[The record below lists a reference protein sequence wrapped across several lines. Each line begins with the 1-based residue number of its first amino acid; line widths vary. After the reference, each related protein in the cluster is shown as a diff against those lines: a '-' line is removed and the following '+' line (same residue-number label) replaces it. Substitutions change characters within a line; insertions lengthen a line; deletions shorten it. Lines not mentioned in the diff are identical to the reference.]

1 MSIQVFS
8 ARSSPQLQSKT
19 ITPSVST
26 QYVIPSTGYDGL
38 SQVTVNGSS
47 NLVSSNIKNGV
58 NIFGVTGNLQS
69 IDIKYNTLPSPSFS
83 QNYVY
88 TSSISWDSIGYTG
101 CSAYYMRYFCRD
113 YDNNVSLSIISSG
126 IKRNIS
132 ESEPTLTGLGGFL
145 SANGVF
151 YSIYSGTGSIDC
163 NIYLNSLDSTVVVF
177 ISYTTAFT
185 AFSVLNNLMQSS
197 NRQYWEEIYFYWI

>member
-1 MSIQVFS
+1 
-8 ARSSPQLQSKT
+8 
-19 ITPSVST
+19 
-26 QYVIPSTGYDGL
+26 
-38 SQVTVNGSS
+38 
-47 NLVSSNIKNGV
+47 
-58 NIFGVTGNLQS
+58 
-69 IDIKYNTLPSPSFS
+69 
-83 QNYVY
+83 
-88 TSSISWDSIGYTG
+88 
-101 CSAYYMRYFCRD
+101 MRYFCRD

-185 AFSVLNNLMQSS
+185 AFSVLNNLM
-197 NRQYWEEIYFYWI
+197 